1 MGAGEQVWIFDT
13 TLRDGE
19 QSPGVA
25 LTVAEKVEI
34 ALQLERLGVDFIE
47 AGFPI
52 SSPSDF
58 ESVREIAGQVR
69 GSRIAALA
77 RCESQDIEAAL
88 RALEPAKNPRLHVF
102 IATSP
107 VHMQAKL
114 KLTPDQVL
122 ARIEASV
129 REAHT
134 HVDDV
139 EFSAEDATR
148 SEPQFLVEAAQAAY
162 AAGARTI
169 NIPDTVGYAMSEE
182 YGELITLLRQGLPD
196 DAVLSVHCHDD
207 LGLAVANSLA
217 GVKAGA
223 RQVEVAVNGIG
234 ERAGNAAL
242 EEVAV
247 ALSARADHWD
257 LCHGLQMGE
266 IYRTSQLVSQRTG
279 MAVQANK
286 AIVGANAFR
295 HESGIHQDGML
306 KDPRTYEFLDAA
318 SLGQGSR
325 LVLGKHSGRHALR
338 DRLERLGIAY
348 TSEQLHRMQS
358 RIKALAEGKR
368 AIGDQELY
376 GLWQEMAREKTG
388 ESRGV

>member
-1 MGAGEQVWIFDT
+1 MGTGEQVWIFDT

-25 LTVAEKVEI
+25 LNVAEKVEI

-69 GSRIAALA
+69 ASRIAALA

-88 RALEPAKNPRLHVF
+88 RALEPAKAPRLHVF

-107 VHMQAKL
+107 VHMKAKL

-129 REAHT
+129 REACT
-134 HVDDV
+134 EVNDV

-148 SEPQFLVEAAQAAY
+148 SEPRFLLEAAQAAY
-162 AAGARTI
+162 EAGARTI

-182 YGELITLLRQGLPD
+182 YGRLIALLHQVLPHD
-196 DAVLSVHCHDD
+196 VVLSVHCHDD
-207 LGLAVANSLA
+207 MGLAVANSLA

-223 RQVEVAVNGIG
+223 RQIEVAVNGIG

-247 ALSARADHWD
+247 ALSARADHWG
-257 LCHGLQMGE
+257 LRHGLQLGE

-279 MAVQANK
+279 MAIQANK
-286 AIVGANAFR
+286 AVVGANAFR

-306 KDPRTYEFLDAA
+306 KDPRTYEVLDAA

-348 TSEQLHRMQS
+348 TNEELHHMQS
-358 RIKALAEGKR
+358 RIKSLAEGKR

-376 GLWQEMAREKTG
+376 RLWQETAGEKIG

>member
-1 MGAGEQVWIFDT
+1 MAHEGRVRIFDT

-47 AGFPI
+47 AGFPV
-52 SSPSDF
+52 SSASDF
-58 ESVREIAGQVR
+58 EAVREIACQVR
-69 GSRIAALA
+69 ESRIAALA
-77 RCESQDIEAAL
+77 RCESADIERAL
-88 RALEPAKNPRLHVF
+88 EALEPARASRLHVF

-107 VHMQAKL
+107 VHMKAKL
-114 KLTPDQVL
+114 NLSPQEVL
-122 ARIEASV
+122 SRVEQAV
-129 REAHT
+129 RQGRAT
-134 HVDDV
+134 VADV

-148 SEPQFLVEAAQAAY
+148 SDPDFLVEVALAAY
-162 AAGARTI
+162 EAGARTI

-182 YGELITLLRQGLPD
+182 YGGLIARLRAQLPV
-196 DAVLSVHCHDD
+196 DAVISVHCHDD

-247 ALSARADHWD
+247 ALSARADHWG
-257 LCHGLQMGE
+257 LTHGLRLPE
-266 IYRTSQLVSQRTG
+266 IYHTSQLVSERTG
-279 MAVQANK
+279 MMVQPNK
-286 AIVGANAFR
+286 AIVGDNAFR

-306 KDPRTYEFLDAA
+306 KDPRTYEFLDAGTI
-318 SLGQGSR
+318 GQGSR

-338 DRLERLGIAY
+338 DRLERLGIRY
-348 TSEQLHRMQS
+348 TPDDLRQMQR
-358 RIKALAEGKR
+358 RIKTMAEGKHT
-368 AIGDQELY
+368 IGDQELY
-376 GLWQEMAREKTG
+376 GLWREMAQETAG
-388 ESRGV
+388 DSHGA